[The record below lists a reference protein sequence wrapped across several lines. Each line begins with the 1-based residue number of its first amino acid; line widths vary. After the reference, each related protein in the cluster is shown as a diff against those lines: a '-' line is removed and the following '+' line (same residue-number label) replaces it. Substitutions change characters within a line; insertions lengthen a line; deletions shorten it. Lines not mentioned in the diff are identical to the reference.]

1 MMMMSRPWAVLYS
14 FVVSYSPVVVV
25 AVEAVG
31 VEIGIEI
38 VSLTLGRLMRSI
50 RLLVSPPLLVLGSCW
65 FSCSSRLSGS
75 TPWFCSWGRS
85 WVCFVGGF
93 VFACLTTF
101 SLSLLLTWPLVAQ
114 FQFHSSYLLV
124 VVVELSMSLL
134 FNNHCKKILI
144 IVTYYFKML
153 FFCLVKSK
161 WS

>member
-1 MMMMSRPWAVLYS
+1 MMSRPWAVLYS

-25 AVEAVG
+25 AVETVG

-38 VSLTLGRLMRSI
+38 VSLTLDRLMRSI
-50 RLLVSPPLLVLGSCW
+50 RLLVSLPLLVLGSCW
-65 FSCSSRLSGS
+65 FSCSSRLFGS
-75 TPWFCSWGRS
+75 TPWFCFSGRS

-101 SLSLLLTWPLVAQ
+101 SLSLLLTWPLMAQ
-114 FQFHSSYLLV
+114 FQFHSLCLL

-134 FNNHCKKILI
+134 FNNHCKKLLI
-144 IVTYYFKML
+144 IVTYYCKML